1 MTACVTFSFFWWDT
15 AESILSMAHNLPA
28 SRLPLDLELQDFLL
42 DRQARNL
49 TLNTLKWY
57 RYGLDIWR
65 AFALAESLS
74 TTEDATPAHV
84 RRFIVYLS
92 ERGHNPGGVAHIYGA
107 LKAYLHWYADEYS
120 PPGWNPLAKVKP
132 PKRTKERLD
141 PLSLH
146 DFQLLVDSCPRRSFT
161 GDRDRALLMLLL
173 DTGVRHQELTDLR
186 VGDVDLQTGQVIV
199 RMGKGRKGRAVFI
212 GAKTRRALL
221 AYYRH
226 RESLSSDLA
235 LWTKQSGDA
244 LTKAGIRQIVRRA
257 AGRAGVDVPG
267 MHEFR
272 RAFAINSLRNGMDV
286 ATLQRLLGH
295 SSIETVNRY
304 LALVEDD
311 LRAASGKFGVVDSL
325 KG

>member
-1 MTACVTFSFFWWDT
+1 MSQNQT
-15 AESILSMAHNLPA
+15 A
-28 SRLPLDLELQDFLL
+28 SRFALDLELQDFHL

-49 TLNTLKWY
+49 TPKTLQWY

-74 TTEDATPAHV
+74 TTEDVTPAHI
-84 RRFIVYLS
+84 RRFLVHLS
-92 ERGHNPGGVAHIYGA
+92 ERGHNPGGVAHIFGA
-107 LKAYLHWYADEYS
+107 LKAYLRWYADEYAPTS
-120 PPGWNPLAKVKP
+120 WNPLLKIKN
-132 PKRTKERLD
+132 PKRTSERLD
-141 PLSLH
+141 PLSLSH
-146 DFQLLVDSCPRRSFT
+146 FQAMVDSCPRRSFN
-161 GDRDRALLMLLL
+161 GDRDRALLMLTL
-173 DTGVRHQELTDLR
+173 DTGLRHQELTDLL
-186 VGDVDLQTGQVIV
+186 VGDVDLNTGQVIV
-199 RMGKGRKGRAVFI
+199 RSGKGRKGRAVFI
-212 GAKTRRALL
+212 GTKTRRALL

-226 RESLSSDLA
+226 RESLDDDLS
-235 LWTKQSGDA
+235 LWTKRNGDA
-244 LTKAGIRQIVRRA
+244 LTKSGIRQIVRRA
-257 AGRAGVDVPG
+257 AGRAGVDMPG

-311 LRAASGKFGVVDSL
+311 LRAASGKYGVVDSL